1 MSTIHLT
8 PALTSRVT
16 SERAKTGT
24 PGLMLR
30 VSVDS
35 GGCSGFEYKF
45 SWDAN
50 VSPDDTTYGDMV
62 VIDDVSLPFMVDATI
77 DFVKTLMGSD
87 FKITNP
93 NAQSGC
99 GCGNSFAV

>member
-1 MSTIHLT
+1 MITLT
-8 PALTSRVT
+8 DSLKSRIEG
-16 SERAKTGT
+16 ERTKTGT

-35 GGCSGFEYKF
+35 GGCSGFQYKF

-50 VSPDDTTYGDMV
+50 VTPDDAVYGDAV
-62 VIDDVSLPFMVDATI
+62 VIDDVSLPFMRDATI

-93 NAQSGC
+93 NAASGC